1 MRLMLQVCY
10 TLRILF
16 LLTGR
21 LLRPRGV
28 CLCAECGLR
37 ENDPGASEMGLE

>member
-1 MRLMLQVCY
+1 MRLILQVCY
-10 TLRILF
+10 ALRLLF

-21 LLRPRGV
+21 LLRPRLV
-28 CLCAECGLR
+28 FLCAECGLR